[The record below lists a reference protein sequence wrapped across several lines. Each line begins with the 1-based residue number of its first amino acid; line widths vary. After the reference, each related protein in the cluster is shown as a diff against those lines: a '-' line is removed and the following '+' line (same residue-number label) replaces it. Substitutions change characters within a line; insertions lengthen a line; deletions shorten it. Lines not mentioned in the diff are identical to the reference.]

1 MPGNPGLDNA
11 GANSP
16 GSNDPGLGFGIGLR
30 SPHYDYVL
38 ANLPAVDWFELIT
51 ENYLAPGGRP
61 RAILRQ
67 VREYYPVVLHGLSF
81 NIGSAEAPDTDY
93 LRQLKQLIME
103 CEPAWVSD
111 HLCWTGL
118 HGRTSHD
125 LLPIAYNKETLAQV
139 SSKVSQIQDILQ
151 QTIVLENPSVYL
163 QFKSSDMS
171 EADFINALVENTGCR
186 ILLDV
191 NNIYVSSFNL
201 GLDPLAQISA
211 IRPDCVQQ
219 FHLAGHTHN
228 VSHIIDTHDQA
239 VSDDVW
245 TLYGQACE
253 RFGAVAT
260 LLERDDHIPA
270 FTELMQELE
279 QARQLQQAA
288 LAGPALQ
295 RRAAQQQRA

>member
-1 MPGNPGLDNA
+1 M
-11 GANSP
+11 
-16 GSNDPGLGFGIGLR
+16 LGFGIGLR

-38 ANLPAVDWFELIT
+38 EQLPAVDWFELIT

-67 VREYYPVVLHGLSF
+67 IREHYPVVLHGLSF
-81 NIGSAEAPDTDY
+81 NIGSAEAPDADY
-93 LRQLKQLIME
+93 LKQLRQLINE
-103 CEPAWVSD
+103 CQPAWVSD

-125 LLPIAYNKETLAQV
+125 LLPIAYNQETLAQV
-139 SSKVSQIQDILQ
+139 SSKVSQIQDTLQ

-171 EADFINALVENTGCR
+171 EADFINALVANTGCR

-191 NNIYVSSFNL
+191 NNVYVSSFNL
-201 GLDPLAQISA
+201 DLDPLAQLKA

-219 FHLAGHTHN
+219 YHLAGHTHN

-245 TLYGQACE
+245 ALYQEACVHT
-253 RFGAVAT
+253 GAVAT

-270 FTELMQELE
+270 FTELMQELD
-279 QARQLQQAA
+279 QARQLQKNA
-288 LAGPALQ
+288 LMERSALQ
-295 RRAAQQQRA
+295 ENAAPDQPSNHPQRA

>member
-1 MPGNPGLDNA
+1 M
-11 GANSP
+11 
-16 GSNDPGLGFGIGLR
+16 LGFGIGLR

-38 ANLPAVDWFELIT
+38 EHLPAVDWFELIT

-67 VREYYPVVLHGLSF
+67 VREHYPVVLHGLSF
-81 NIGSAEAPDTDY
+81 NIGSAEAPDAGY
-93 LRQLKQLIME
+93 LRQLKQLIHE
-103 CEPAWVSD
+103 CQPAWISD

-118 HGRTSHD
+118 HGHTSHD
-125 LLPIAYNKETLAQV
+125 LLPIAYNQQTLTQV
-139 SSKVSQIQDILQ
+139 SSKVARIQDTLQ
-151 QTIVLENPSVYL
+151 QQIVLENPSVYL
-163 QFKSSDMS
+163 QFKSADMS
-171 EADFINALVENTGCR
+171 EADFINALVAATGCR

-191 NNIYVSSFNL
+191 NNVFVSSFNL
-201 GLDPLAQISA
+201 GLDPLAQIRA

-245 TLYGQACE
+245 ELYRKACAHT
-253 RFGAVAT
+253 GAVAT

-270 FTELMQELE
+270 FTELMQELD
-279 QARQLQQAA
+279 QARRLQQAA
-288 LAGPALQ
+288 LAGPA
-295 RRAAQQQRA
+295 QQQRA